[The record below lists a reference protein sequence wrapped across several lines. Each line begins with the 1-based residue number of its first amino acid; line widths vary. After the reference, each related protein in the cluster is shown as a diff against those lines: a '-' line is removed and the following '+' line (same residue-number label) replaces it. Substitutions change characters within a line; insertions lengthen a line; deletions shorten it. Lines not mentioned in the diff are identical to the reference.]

1 MTESDRLVLV
11 ANMAASY
18 LRRNAISIDRIAAV
32 VMSVADALERASK
45 RIGAEPA
52 GSRDARLAV
61 KAELRPAVPVRQ
73 SVQGAFVVCLEDGF
87 RAKALKRHLR
97 SAHGMTPQQ

>member
-61 KAELRPAVPVRQ
+61 KAELRPAVPVRIPC
-73 SVQGAFVVCLEDGF
+73 SEDTALLVCF
-87 RAKALKRHLR
+87 PPP
-97 SAHGMTPQQ
+97 SASDNLAMV